1 VIADSCTLGKY
12 WKILVVIILCEYFCL
27 ERSCN
32 FGMFQTF
39 VGFLEL
45 VIEVLS
51 FYLFY
56 FILKVFGFV
65 LILYRC

>member
-1 VIADSCTLGKY
+1 
-12 WKILVVIILCEYFCL
+12 
-27 ERSCN
+27 
-32 FGMFQTF
+32 MFQTF